1 MVVIMAIL
9 ENDSLQ
15 VWFARR
21 IMAKAKTLVMIHT
34 AGGTKS

>member
-1 MVVIMAIL
+1 MVVIMAIR

-15 VWFARR
+15 VWFAR
-21 IMAKAKTLVMIHT
+21 ITAKAKTLVMIHT